1 MKKSFNK
8 TEQVRLFLYF
18 AFTILKNNTNTVP
31 LPYDRVRPRQPLRL
45 HKVLHQD
52 VERLEVGG
60 LRRDD
65 LEAGLVKLLLREADR
80 TCNIQLWLWQLKVRM
95 TLRVYDQPVCRL

>member
-8 TEQVRLFLYF
+8 TEQVRLCLHYLQQQQQRQQLF
-18 AFTILKNNTNTVP
+18 P
-31 LPYDRVRPRQPLRL
+31 SLPYDRVRPRQPLRL

-52 VERLEVGG
+52 VERLEVGR

-80 TCNIQLWLWQLKVRM
+80 TCNV
-95 TLRVYDQPVCRL
+95 